1 MTNSNTKL
9 AKWSTFLS
17 AIVCNVVRSLSSSQS
32 PLSLSSFSW
41 SFSFVVRN
49 FFIGIS
55 EKCQNDD
62 HIAFLGLK
70 YFCTVC
76 HAWISEAHT
85 KILPCQKR
93 YSIFLYSIFLHMNL
107 ALHYINLHMLCMQNV
122 MFEHYYYRFLYFS
135 SLRKIRDYLR
145 NFLK

>member
-17 AIVCNVVRSLSSSQS
+17 AIVCNVVRSLSSPQS

-62 HIAFLGLK
+62 HIAFLELK
-70 YFCTVC
+70 YFCTGC
-76 HAWISEAHT
+76 HAWMSEAHT

-93 YSIFLYSIFLHMNL
+93 YSIFLHMNL
-107 ALHYINLHMLCMQNV
+107 ALHYINLHMFCMQNV

-135 SLRKIRDYLR
+135 SLRKIRNYLR